1 MDSHHQ
7 RLWDV
12 QAALVQLSINPK
24 HLTAITVD
32 NPSANAPYHNAGHC
46 CTVALNCLSGAKH
59 YALSQE
65 NLKLIFLAGLYH
77 DYDHTQG
84 ECADDINIAR
94 AIKGMRYW
102 CSELDDMD
110 EQAMAS
116 IEDMIQ
122 STIVPASLFTT
133 KRSLCQS
140 IICDADHMQ
149 YLEPDAKTFMAGL
162 EKEMGI
168 PVTDDST
175 SIFLSQYKARTDWGQ
190 QRLQGCFT
198 SGI

>member
-12 QAALVQLSINPK
+12 QTTLAQLSISPK
-24 HLTAITVD
+24 HLTVITID
-32 NPSANAPYHNAGHC
+32 NPSANAPYHNAGHS
-46 CTVALNCLSGAKH
+46 CTVALNCLSGATH
-59 YALSQE
+59 YALPQ
-65 NLKLIFLAGLYH
+65 KDMRLIFLAGLYH

-84 ECADDINIAR
+84 ECTDDVNIAR
-94 AIKGMRYW
+94 AIRGMRYW
-102 CSELDDMD
+102 CRELDGMD
-110 EQAMAS
+110 EQS
-116 IEDMIQ
+116 IVSMENMIRA
-122 STIVPASLFTT
+122 TIVPASLFTSE
-133 KRSLCQS
+133 RSLCQS

-190 QRLQGCFT
+190 QQLQGYFA